1 MSTIS
6 RRTFLK
12 LAGVTAVAT
21 AGASMLTGCSWFDD
35 VELVIMGSVDDGKT
49 YTKVFSKSM
58 PRILINTVKGNLN
71 LALKLVKEQGP
82 EAYRGADV
90 TVDKDY
96 PNCLTFVK
104 DKETGKESM
113 IIAVKVAM
121 VEVEYEVLVNGK
133 SVSSGKQK
141 FPKGVTK
148 IPEEDALELV
158 KGKLNYPPYNTV
170 DFEIDKDY
178 PDNLT
183 VKDGKVTIA
192 LLGHKG

>member
-133 SVSSGKQK
+133 RVSSGKQK

-148 IPEEDALELV
+148 IPEKDALELV

>member
-35 VELVIMGSVDDGKT
+35 VDLVIMGSVDDGKT
-49 YTKVFSKSM
+49 YTKAGSQSM
-58 PRILINTVKGNLN
+58 PRILVSTVKGNIK
-71 LALKLVKEQGP
+71 LALDLVKKYGP
-82 EAYRGADV
+82 EEYRGADV
-90 TVDKDY
+90 TVDKNY

-133 SVSSGKQK
+133 SVTSGKQK

-148 IPEEDALELV
+148 IPGEDALKLA
-158 KGKLNYPPYNTV
+158 KSKLNYPPYNTV

-178 PDNLT
+178 PNNLT
-183 VKDGKVTIA
+183 VVNGKVTIA

>member
-1 MSTIS
+1 
-6 RRTFLK
+6 
-12 LAGVTAVAT
+12 
-21 AGASMLTGCSWFDD
+21 
-35 VELVIMGSVDDGKT
+35 MGSVDDGKT
-49 YTKVFSKSM
+49 YTKAGSQSM
-58 PRILINTVKGNLN
+58 PRILVNTVKGNIK
-71 LALKLVKEQGP
+71 LALDLVKKYGP
-82 EAYRGADV
+82 EEYRGADV
-90 TVDKDY
+90 TVDKNY

-133 SVSSGKQK
+133 SVTSGKQK

-148 IPEEDALELV
+148 IPGEDALKLA
-158 KGKLNYPPYNTV
+158 KSKLNYPPYNTV

-178 PDNLT
+178 PNNLT
-183 VKDGKVTIA
+183 VVNGKVTIA

>member
-35 VELVIMGSVDDGKT
+35 VKLVIMGSVDDGKT
-49 YTKVFSKSM
+49 YTEVFSKSM
-58 PRILINTVKGNLN
+58 PRILINTVKGNIK
-71 LALKLVKEQGP
+71 LALDLVKKYGP
-82 EAYRGADV
+82 EEYRGADV
-90 TVDKDY
+90 TVDKNY

-133 SVSSGKQK
+133 SVTSGKHS

-148 IPEEDALELV
+148 IPGEDALKLA
-158 KGKLNYPPYNTV
+158 KSKLNYPPYNTV

-178 PDNLT
+178 PNNLT
-183 VKDGKVTIA
+183 VVNGKVTIA